1 MEILFLIALG
11 FMCLFGPSNGIMVMW
26 IIFGLFMFSMYPNV
40 IVLFLGVFLPMM
52 VMWDT
57 RGK

>member
-1 MEILFLIALG
+1 MEILFIVVLIFLSLLG
-11 FMCLFGPSNGIMVMW
+11 FNGIMVMW
-26 IIFGLFMFSMYPNV
+26 IIIGLFLSMMYPNV

-52 VMWDT
+52 VMWET